1 MAQREGARKE
11 GQFKVICILPDM
23 CKTPGSSQPVP
34 YQISSDLKDSVRY
47 SPNVNFMSHPAM
59 TLDSR
64 AAVVQGNEAGTDGG
78 VKSEVNQG
86 LCVPINGSPTV
97 NVNGYPV
104 LFQDATYMWMNTNG
118 PDGQGNT
125 IGKLIYMGQ
134 SVPVSETTDTPS
146 VPNGAT
152 SIAQTEAER
161 RYLEQLG
168 PTSFLKNLATTDS
181 IVSLALMAPSAV
193 TADWSDPGSILG
205 AFSGLAG
212 AGGIAGVSQ
221 AAGVAAQGCSLANLD
236 FSNPGS
242 ILGAAFTA
250 AGLGQMAGA
259 ALGGAGAGPNL
270 PLPGN
275 IGVDGTI

>member
-1 MAQREGARKE
+1 MAEREGARKE

-23 CKTPGSSQPVP
+23 CKTPGSSNPVP

-47 SPNVNFMSHPAM
+47 SPDVNFMGHPAM

-64 AAVVQGNEAGTDGG
+64 AAIVQGNEAGTDGG
-78 VKSEVNQG
+78 VKSGVNQG
-86 LCVPINGSPTV
+86 HCVPINGSPTV
-97 NVNGYPV
+97 NVNASAV

-125 IGKLIYMGQ
+125 IGKMIYMGKTVQ
-134 SVPVSETTDTPS
+134 VREEPDPPPGGSAPHAFV
-146 VPNGAT
+146 
-152 SIAQTEAER
+152 QTEAER
-161 RYLEQLG
+161 RYLEQLS
-168 PTSFLKNLATTDS
+168 PASFLKNIASADS

-193 TADWSDPGSILG
+193 TADWSDPGAILG

-212 AGGIAGVSQ
+212 AGGIAAVSQ
-221 AAGVAAQGCSLANLD
+221 VAAIAAQGCSLANTD
-236 FSNPGS
+236 CSNPGS

-259 ALGGAGAGPNL
+259 ALGG
-270 PLPGN
+270 GN
-275 IGVDGTI
+275 GTI